1 MTAQYAVVQQVTEP
15 IETEPLTSL
24 RITVRLWRVMSISR
38 TERFDRTLRLIG
50 DSAMERL
57 HNARVTVAGL
67 GAVGSYAVEG
77 LARAGVGNLCVID
90 FDHVEPSNI
99 NRQLY
104 ALESTLGQ
112 AKTDLCVKRIHD
124 INPDCN
130 VTPMNLFIT
139 QESVSEVIDPA
150 PDILIDA
157 IDSLNAKVTLIVS
170 AIEAGIVVCSSMGA
184 ARRMDTTKIRIA
196 DISKTRHCPLAR
208 FGRNKLTIIRQNKPV
223 CRTLL
228 QRAKTRISFS
238 IFRYIIFLFWG
249 VNCVP

>member
-1 MTAQYAVVQQVTEP
+1 
-15 IETEPLTSL
+15 
-24 RITVRLWRVMSISR
+24 MSISR

-208 FGRNKLTIIRQNKPV
+208 FVRKRLRRRGIHKGVTCVYSDETTPPPPQDAPEECTIPGKEQAGRRG
-223 CRTLL
+223 
-228 QRAKTRISFS
+228 RALKISSYLDRAFTFDKTNNLRH
-238 IFRYIIFLFWG
+238 
-249 VNCVP
+249 